1 MHRLHISLLH
11 LVHYLINQS
20 IPSTLAMTKM
30 FSLIGNKG
38 LPTMPSAHSG
48 WNGFG
53 NGAIGEMWKAK
64 AKVSK
69 KKENRE
75 L

>member
-1 MHRLHISLLH
+1 
-11 LVHYLINQS
+11 
-20 IPSTLAMTKM
+20 MTKM

-53 NGAIGEMWKAK
+53 NGAVGEMWKAK

-75 L
+75 LGAVHK